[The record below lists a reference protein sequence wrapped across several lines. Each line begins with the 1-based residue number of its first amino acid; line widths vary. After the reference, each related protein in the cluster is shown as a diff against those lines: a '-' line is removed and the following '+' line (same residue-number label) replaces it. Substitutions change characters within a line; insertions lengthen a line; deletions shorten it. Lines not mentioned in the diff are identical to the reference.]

1 MIPKIIHLIWISYP
15 KKNHELPTLFDKIY
29 KYNKTINSNF
39 KYILLTDENKEDND
53 YNIDKFIKK
62 EYPDIYK
69 IYEKTNLAVQK
80 SDLARLVILHYYGGF
95 YIDMDILLLKNMDDL
110 LDYNSDKFYISYE
123 PKEQTT
129 YLWYSDKYL
138 CNAFFCCNK
147 NNDIITMMLN
157 IIINIYNKYGDNLLS
172 NFNVFGTNIF
182 KIAIENSNNNLYHII
197 DSKLI
202 YPVNDIKLD
211 NLKCSLDDLKKI
223 KTGNYDDSY
232 MVHYW
237 IHSNFESKKLIYSF
251 NYNDN
256 LDIHTNIYNFYKELY
271 PNNKTILYDNNYI
284 NYY

>member
-15 KKNHELPTLFDKIY
+15 KKLHELPILFDKIY
-29 KYNKTINSNF
+29 KYNKSINSNF
-39 KYILLTDENKEDND
+39 KYILWTDENKETNE
-53 YNIDKFIKK
+53 YNIDQFIKN
-62 EYPDIYK
+62 EYPYIYK

-80 SDLARLVILHYYGGF
+80 SDIARLAILHHYGGF
-95 YIDMDILLLKNMDDL
+95 YIDMDILLLKNLDDL
-110 LDYNSDKFYISYE
+110 LDYDIDKFNFSYE

-129 YLWYSDKYL
+129 YLWNSDKYI

-147 NNDIITMMLN
+147 NNKIITMMLD
-157 IIINIYNKYGDNLLS
+157 IILQIYNKYGDNILT

-182 KIAIENSNNNLYHII
+182 KLAIENSN
-197 DSKLI
+197 
-202 YPVNDIKLD
+202 IKLD
-211 NLKCSLDDLKKI
+211 NLKCSHDDLKKI
-223 KTGNYDDSY
+223 KTGSYNNAY

-251 NYNDN
+251 KYNDS